1 MKRSELKKLIKPIVK
16 ECVQE
21 TILNDG
27 LLSNIVSEVAQGMG
41 NQFLV
46 ENKETIVPSMS
57 NENSVRMEAMNTEK
71 KAQIAETKKRLLDA
85 IGNEAYGGIDIF
97 EDTKPIKESKASLG
111 PADPLRS
118 DGREPD
124 DPGVDISGI
133 VALGG
138 KNWKAFM
145 N

>member
-1 MKRSELKKLIKPIVK
+1 MKRSELKKLIKPLVK

-46 ENKETIVPSMS
+46 ENKEQVVPAMS
-57 NENSVRMEAMNTEK
+57 NENSVRMEAMRAQK
-71 KAQIAETKKRLLDA
+71 KEQLLETKKKLLDA
-85 IGNEAYGGIDIF
+85 IGKDAYGGVDIF
-97 EDTKPIKESKASLG
+97 EGTT
-111 PADPLRS
+111 PAPAQRSPEHAAANPLADVDPGDS
-118 DGREPD
+118 
-124 DPGVDISGI
+124 GVDISGI

-138 KNWKAFM
+138 KNWKALIG
-145 N
+145 